1 MDNNYRQALAEV
13 LEVLNH
19 TDKKIVEQIPKEF
32 LSFILENV
40 DKKYIT
46 NIDFTLENWEY
57 SLTEDAQATLA
68 YIYKEYIASND
79 EKSTLL
85 TDEELIQK
93 GEQMLKKYGVEDLFP
108 PKDENVHS
116 TITEN
121 SPIEIKKISWYK
133 RLVNR
138 ILNVF
143 K

>member
-19 TDKKIVEQIPKEF
+19 TDKKIVDQIPKEF

-68 YIYKEYIASND
+68 YIYKEYIASDD

-93 GEQMLKKYGVEDLFP
+93 GEQMLKKYGVEDLFLPKAENTHP
-108 PKDENVHS
+108 PIIEN
-116 TITEN
+116 T
-121 SPIEIKKISWYK
+121 PIEIKKTSWYK
-133 RLVNR
+133 KIFQKIIN
-138 ILNVF
+138 IF